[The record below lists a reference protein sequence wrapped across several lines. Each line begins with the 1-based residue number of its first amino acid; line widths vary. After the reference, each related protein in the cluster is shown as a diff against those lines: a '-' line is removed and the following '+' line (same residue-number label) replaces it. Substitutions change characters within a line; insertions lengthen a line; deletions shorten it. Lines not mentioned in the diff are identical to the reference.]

1 MGTRTRRLR
10 LILTDVD
17 RERAW
22 EEVRSR
28 VPGTKLLDRDLLALP
43 LPAEAI
49 VDSPSQIAGPMLV
62 LWSLEVDPG
71 YATRTSPKDPDK
83 PEGGTIAWVKRGP
96 RHDDGV
102 VEPDQVSAVWDPEL
116 ESMTRFFNELAK
128 ALRAVTPGRVTYFDG
143 TPVPSVRVGADAAQR
158 SLAGEI
164 ALGEAIARYRVA
176 EEKGRTKK

>member
-1 MGTRTRRLR
+1 M
-10 LILTDVD
+10 D

-28 VPGTKLLDRDLLALP
+28 VPGTKLLDNRLISLP

-62 LWSLEVDPG
+62 LWSPEVDPG
-71 YATRTSPKDPDK
+71 LATRTSPKDPDE
-83 PEGGTIAWVKRGP
+83 PEGGTIAWVKLARRP
-96 RHDDGV
+96 DGAV
-102 VEPDQVSAVWDPEL
+102 QPDQVSAVWDPEL
-116 ESMTRFFNELAK
+116 ESMTLFFNEVAK

-143 TPVPSVRVGADAAQR
+143 TPVAVGADAAQR

-164 ALGEAIARYRVA
+164 ALGEGVANYRAV
-176 EEKGRTKK
+176 EGRRGKKA